1 MPPRR
6 NNEKFQRLIEF
17 ERGRNIGLQEG
28 GFSYRAIGARVQR
41 NSSTVMRVW
50 KQWADEHRKPRKT
63 VVSTLVYY
71 NRCTNVNF
79 VNSSTSAAPWR
90 LPARVPLYRI
100 PLTAN
105 HQRLRLQWAREYRA
119 WQADWH
125 QVVFSDELRFNLWG
139 HNSRI
144 RVRRYAAIF
153 HQDNARPHVEKTA
166 RDFCSVQHM
175 TLLPWPAYLLD
186 TSSIEHVWDL
196 VGRGLARDPRP
207 AASKDELLLR
217 IQAIWNSPPQV
228 DIQNLFDC
236 IPRRIATFIA
246 ARGGYTKY

>member
-1 MPPRR
+1 MAANDRTTSSR
-6 NNEKFQRLIEF
+6 QL
-17 ERGRNIGLQEG
+17 
-28 GFSYRAIGARVQR
+28 SARW
-41 NSSTVMRVW
+41 STTTGVLM
-50 KQWADEHRKPRKT
+50 
-63 VVSTLVYY
+63 
-71 NRCTNVNF
+71 
-79 VNSSTSAAPWR
+79 STSSIHPHLQHR
-90 LPARVPLYRI
+90 GDCLQGCLYTGS
-100 PLTAN
+100 P
-105 HQRLRLQWAREYRA
+105 
-119 WQADWH
+119 
-125 QVVFSDELRFNLWG
+125 
-139 HNSRI
+139 SRQTI
-144 RVRRYAAIF
+144 NVCVCNGL
-153 HQDNARPHVEKTA
+153 DNARPHVEKTA

-217 IQAIWNSPPQV
+217 IQAILNSPPQV